1 MLLEQ
6 LCLTQR
12 EEEKANLAG
21 PALKDQMGFLIK
33 ENMFFFN
40 KEKKKGGGGSAK
52 YNYTHTHTND
62 IFSDI
67 LTEHLKDFFSALCI
81 CCLRY
86 SHITT
91 EHRLV
96 T

>member
-40 KEKKKGGGGSAK
+40 KEKKKGGGG
-52 YNYTHTHTND
+52 
-62 IFSDI
+62 
-67 LTEHLKDFFSALCI
+67 EC
-81 CCLRY
+81 
-86 SHITT
+86 
-91 EHRLV
+91 
-96 T
+96 

>member
-40 KEKKKGGGGSAK
+40 KEKKKGGGGVL
-52 YNYTHTHTND
+52 NIMIHTHTH
-62 IFSDI
+62 
-67 LTEHLKDFFSALCI
+67 K
-81 CCLRY
+81 
-86 SHITT
+86 
-91 EHRLV
+91 
-96 T
+96 